1 MSDTNLHLL
10 HHTTVALV
18 RSDRPDLTARQ
29 LTARQLAARQL
40 AVFLTVYLT
49 DEAQT
54 VRGLAVALGVQKPAV
69 TRALDR
75 LGEFEL
81 VKRKVD
87 QADRRSVLV
96 QRTAAG
102 RTFLRELGGIMG
114 GDTVGRPVRRGADAG
129 AAA

>member
-1 MSDTNLHLL
+1 
-10 HHTTVALV
+10 
-18 RSDRPDLTARQ
+18 
-29 LTARQLAARQL
+29 
-40 AVFLTVYLT
+40 
-49 DEAQT
+49 
-54 VRGLAVALGVQKPAV
+54 V